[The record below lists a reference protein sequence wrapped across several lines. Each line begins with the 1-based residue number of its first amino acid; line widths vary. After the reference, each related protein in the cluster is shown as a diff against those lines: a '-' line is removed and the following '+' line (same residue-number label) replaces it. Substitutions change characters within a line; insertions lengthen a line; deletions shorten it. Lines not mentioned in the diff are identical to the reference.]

1 MNDSPVKRLNAFGQ
15 SPWLD
20 FISRD
25 LVRSGRLDRL
35 IERWGLGGVTSNP
48 AIFEKAIAHSS
59 DYDADILKRSSA
71 GASTTDIYESL
82 VLDDVRRAA
91 DAFVSVYESTARRNG
106 YVSLEVSPHLTDDA
120 SGTVAEAERLWAA
133 LDRPNVMIKVPAT
146 TAGLGAIEELIA
158 TGINVNVTLLFSLQR
173 YRDVTEAF
181 LAGLE
186 RAAASG
192 GALDSIASVASF
204 FLSRIDT
211 MVDGR
216 LERIVAD
223 GGSSAGLA
231 GELRGETAIAS
242 ARCAYAIHQE
252 VTASRRCRAVAR
264 HGGRMQRLLWA
275 STGTK
280 NPTYD
285 DIKYVQPLIGP
296 QTVSTMPLETLEAYE
311 RHGAPAASLTADL
324 AAAQEPLNKLED
336 LGIALGHLTDR
347 LLAEGIEK
355 FIGPFDATYRAIDEK
370 RRTGSVLTT
379 SPR

>member
-1 MNDSPVKRLNAFGQ
+1 MNDNPVKRLNAFGQ

-20 FISRD
+20 FISRN
-25 LVRSGRLDRL
+25 LVRSGELDRL
-35 IERWGLGGVTSNP
+35 IRRWGLGGVTSNP
-48 AIFEKAIAHSS
+48 AIFEKAIAHSG
-59 DYDADILKRSSA
+59 DYDADIAEGSSA
-71 GASTTDIYESL
+71 SASTADIYESL

-91 DAFVSVYESTARRNG
+91 DAFASVYESTGRCNG
-106 YVSLEVSPHLTDDA
+106 YVSLEVSPHLTDDG

-133 LDRPNVMIKVPAT
+133 LDRPNVMIKVPGT

-192 GALDSIASVASF
+192 RALESIASVASF

-216 LERIVAD
+216 LERIIAE

-231 GELRGETAIAS
+231 RELRGEIAIAS
-242 ARCAYAIHQE
+242 AKRAYAIHQE
-252 VTASRRCRAVAR
+252 VSASQRCRALSR
-264 HGGRMQRLLWA
+264 NGGRMQRLLWA

-280 NPTYD
+280 NPEYD

-296 QTVSTMPLETLEAYE
+296 QTVSTMPFDTLEAYE
-311 RHGAPAASLTADL
+311 RHGVPEASLTENL
-324 AAAQEPLNKLED
+324 SAAQESLSRLKGLGMDLED
-336 LGIALGHLTDR
+336 LTDR

-355 FIGPFDATYRAIDEK
+355 FIRPFDATYRAIDAQ
-370 RRTGSVLTT
+370 RRAGSTAG
-379 SPR
+379 PAP

>member
-1 MNDSPVKRLNAFGQ
+1 MNGNPVKRLNAFGQ

-25 LVRSGRLDRL
+25 LVRSGELDRL

-48 AIFEKAIAHSS
+48 AIFEKAIAHSG
-59 DYDADILKRSSA
+59 DYDAEIAEVSSA
-71 GASTTDIYESL
+71 GASTADIYESL

-91 DAFVSVYESTARRNG
+91 DAFASVYENTGRCNG
-106 YVSLEVSPHLTDDA
+106 YVSLEVSPHLTDDG

-133 LDRPNVMIKVPAT
+133 LDRPNVMIKVPGT
-146 TAGLGAIEELIA
+146 PAGLGAIEELIA

-192 GALDSIASVASF
+192 RALESIASVASF

-216 LERIVAD
+216 LNRIIAE

-231 GELRGETAIAS
+231 RELRGEIAISS
-242 ARCAYAIHQE
+242 AKRAYAIHQE
-252 VTASRRCRAVAR
+252 VAASQRCRALAR

-280 NPTYD
+280 NPEYD

-296 QTVSTMPLETLEAYE
+296 QTVSTMPLDTLEAYE
-311 RHGAPAASLTADL
+311 RHGVPEASLTENL
-324 AAAQEPLNKLED
+324 SPAQASLSKLED
-336 LGIALGHLTDR
+336 LGIDLEDLADR
-347 LLAEGIEK
+347 LLTEGIEI
-355 FIGPFDATYRAIDEK
+355 FIRPFDATYRAIDEK
-370 RRTGSVLTT
+370 RRLGSTAGPT
-379 SPR
+379 P